1 MTCMI
6 AMLFQRKIN
15 VSFTVTK
22 FTRPDTRRIS
32 TAPPPTVTNLS
43 ITTDTCPLI
52 PPSLQDLP
60 RDIPTDKQ
68 FIPQEGVNTKTPMLS
83 LLRGFP
89 PLGCHQIDPCMP
101 RGQMGTLQGLLL
113 LTLSIILDMCKI
125 QAWDIAAL
133 PFTPL
138 LTLLSIRQRCLCLTM
153 LRPCSGAAE
162 MQWIPI
168 A

>member
-1 MTCMI
+1 M
-6 AMLFQRKIN
+6 
-15 VSFTVTK
+15 FTVTK
-22 FTRPDTRRIS
+22 FTRTDTQRIS
-32 TAPPPTVTNLS
+32 TAPPPMVTNLS

-68 FIPQEGVNTKTPMLS
+68 FIPQEGVNTIAPMLS

-138 LTLLSIRQRCLCLTM
+138 RDIAALPFTPLLTLLSIRQRCLCLTM
-153 LRPCSGAAE
+153 LRLCSGTAE